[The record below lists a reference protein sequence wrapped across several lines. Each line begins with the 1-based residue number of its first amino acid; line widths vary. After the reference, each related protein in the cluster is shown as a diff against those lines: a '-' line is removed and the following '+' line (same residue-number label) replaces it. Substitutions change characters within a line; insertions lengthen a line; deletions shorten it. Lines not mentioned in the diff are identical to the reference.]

1 MRQQEAVRWIERP
14 AVSGGGRLRA
24 RHDATA
30 ESWRRWRA
38 QITYDGAWRD
48 IVVRS
53 ALTLKALTVAPSGA
67 IAGAATTSLP
77 EKVGG
82 ERNFD
87 YRYAW
92 IRDAS
97 FAIDAVGRLGLSE
110 EVHSSLS
117 WLLAAVAQTSPDLRV
132 FYALDGDVAPADMRG
147 ADAPATRPRRRC
159 ASATPPRGR
168 PSSAASGTS
177 STPCGATSAT
187 AAASTPPTAP

>member
-97 FAIDAVGRLGLSE
+97 FAIDAVGRLRPQRGGP
-110 EVHSSLS
+110 
-117 WLLAAVAQTSPDLRV
+117 LLAVVAAGR
-132 FYALDGDVAPADMRG
+132 RG
-147 ADAPATRPRRRC
+147 ADVTGPAGLLRP
-159 ASATPPRGR
+159 
-168 PSSAASGTS
+168 
-177 STPCGATSAT
+177 
-187 AAASTPPTAP
+187 